1 MRRIAIALSALL
13 VLGLGAQVAV
23 ADKTPTKSK
32 KIAPIV
38 RTKVAP
44 QPIISKPIIS
54 KLSETLTVT
63 SQRVELLETHTI
75 VALDTRTV
83 VALETRTVVALD
95 TRTVVAQEGHEESRP
110 APAPTTAAIPR
121 ASPAPVPVVRSESQ
135 AAPRPPTPVTST
147 TPTPVTPP
155 ANREGEGKRSAEQG
169 QSLEKKRSRG

>member
-1 MRRIAIALSALL
+1 MRRIAITLSALL

-44 QPIISKPIIS
+44 QPIIAKP
-54 KLSETLTVT
+54 SETHPVT
-63 SQRVELLETHTI
+63 SQRVELPETRTG

-83 VALETRTVVALD
+83 VALD
-95 TRTVVAQEGHEESRP
+95 THTVVAQEDHKESRP
-110 APAPTTAAIPR
+110 APAPATAPIPGT
-121 ASPAPVPVVRSESQ
+121 SPVPVPVVRLESQ
-135 AAPRPPTPVTST
+135 AAPRPPVSATST
-147 TPTPVTPP
+147 TPTPISSL
-155 ANREGEGKRSAEQG
+155 ANREVEGKRSGEQG